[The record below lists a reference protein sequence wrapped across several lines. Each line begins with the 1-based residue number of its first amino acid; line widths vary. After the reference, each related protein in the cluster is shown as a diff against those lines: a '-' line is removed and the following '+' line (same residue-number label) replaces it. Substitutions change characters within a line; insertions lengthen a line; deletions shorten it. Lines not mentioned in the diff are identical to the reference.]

1 MLVNNIA
8 IFLKKKKTT
17 KRQYAGEQ
25 CRKFPDIV
33 KQRLVEDTKK

>member
-17 KRQYAGEQ
+17 KRQYAVEQ
-25 CRKFPDIV
+25 CRQFPDIV